1 MRTRKPNAF
10 ALILLGAALLPGLA
24 CSQKSM
30 EVAAAPPPSPSTVPT
45 PAPAASVPSNDSNF
59 AVSGPLTVEHQ
70 LDVLAQRDGVISEL
84 RSDAGARVH
93 AGDLLAQF
101 DDRQLTA
108 DLEASRAKTH
118 SIEADLKA
126 WEAEAK
132 VLQSDFDR
140 AQKMWD
146 AHLITREAFEHAKYK
161 AEADQFD
168 VQRVEQLL
176 LNAKETQRSLE
187 LELDKTQIR
196 APFSGVVARRYV
208 RQEQQVAKGDRLF
221 WVTAEAPLRMRFTV
235 PEKFI
240 GALKVGQQLALTVS
254 DFPGQEHQAKVV
266 ELSPIVDPTSG
277 TFDGMVEVMGPP
289 GSLRP
294 GMNSILRIDT
304 RP

>member
-1 MRTRKPNAF
+1 MHSRKPNDL
-10 ALILLGAALLPGLA
+10 ALILLGAALLPCLA

-30 EVAAAPPPSPSTVPT
+30 EVSAAPAPAGASA
-45 PAPAASVPSNDSNF
+45 PAPAASVPLSDNSF
-59 AVSGPLTVEHQ
+59 TVSGPLTVEHQ
-70 LDVLAQRDGVISEL
+70 LDLLAQRDGMIAELKSE
-84 RSDAGARVH
+84 AGARVQ
-93 AGDLLAQF
+93 AGKLLAQM
-101 DDRQLTA
+101 DDRQVVA
-108 DLEASRAKTH
+108 DLEAARAKTR

-126 WEAEAK
+126 WESEAR

-168 VQRVEQLL
+168 VQRVSELL

-196 APFSGVVARRYV
+196 APFSGIVARRYV
-208 RQEQQVAKGDRLF
+208 RQGQQVAKGDRLF
-221 WVTAEAPLRMRFTV
+221 WVTAEGPLRMRFTV
-235 PEKFI
+235 PEKFV
-240 GALKVGQQLALTVS
+240 GALKVGQQLPLTVS
-254 DFPGQEHQAKVV
+254 DFPGQEHTARVV

-277 TFDGMVEVMGPP
+277 TFDGMVEVMGAP